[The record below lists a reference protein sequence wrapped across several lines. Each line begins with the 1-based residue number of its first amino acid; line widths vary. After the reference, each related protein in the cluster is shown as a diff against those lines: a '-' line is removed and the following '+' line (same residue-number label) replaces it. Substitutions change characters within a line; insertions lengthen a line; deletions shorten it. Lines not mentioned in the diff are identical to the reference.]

1 MKFGNLRGSRPMAPA
16 QRGVV
21 LVVALIM
28 LVAMTLAGIALVRS
42 MDTANLIA
50 GNFGFRQGAVQ
61 ASDAGVEAALAA
73 LPNIVATSLD
83 TNIANRYYA
92 TMQAL
97 DARGVPAGVDFDS
110 AYSTAV
116 GAYTA
121 NYVIERLCTG
131 ALPVTNIQGSC
142 ISDPPASGGGGGSNK
157 AGSAQF
163 TSSTLVYYRVTIR
176 VTGPRA
182 TVVFVQAILGQ

>member
-1 MKFGNLRGSRPMAPA
+1 MKSANPYNTRPTAPD
-16 QRGVV
+16 QGGVV

-73 LPNIVATSLD
+73 LPNLVSTSLD

-92 TMQAL
+92 TMQTL
-97 DARGVPAGVDFDS
+97 DARGVPSGVNFDS
-110 AYSTAV
+110 AYSTMA
-116 GAYTA
+116 GGYTA

-131 ALPVTNIQGSC
+131 ALPVTNIQANC
-142 ISDPPASGGGGGSNK
+142 VSDPPASGGSGTNK
-157 AGSAQF
+157 AGGVQF
-163 TSSTLVYYRVTIR
+163 TSSTMVYYRVTVR
-176 VTGPRA
+176 VTGPRD
-182 TVVFVQAILGQ
+182 TVAFVQAILGQ